1 MSETI
6 VERFVDNEQSEIQT
20 FRDGSKHLRVSDA
33 EGKFCR
39 FDRMLD
45 GVIGFG
51 KYKGTPIKELD
62 SGYCKWLIEQE
73 WCKPELVRTI
83 KYEKEETLKLI

>member
-1 MSETI
+1 MWLLY
-6 VERFVDNEQSEIQT
+6 
-20 FRDGSKHLRVSDA
+20 KLRYNNNLKIIIHDITLSVC
-33 EGKFCR
+33 F
-39 FDRMLD
+39 
-45 GVIGFG
+45 I
-51 KYKGTPIKELD
+51 ID